1 MPLLFRII
9 NTVVYVHVLIRKCA
23 QHVASLQGSPVMK
36 SMGLGRLVLYQ
47 KGGKLL
53 MDRHSDPG
61 SIYHNPR
68 LNYMVPG
75 PTAKEMT
82 RVE

>member
-1 MPLLFRII
+1 MPMLFRII
-9 NTVVYVHVLIRKCA
+9 NTVVYVCVHVLVHKCV

-53 MDRHSDPG
+53 KRTGTVTLEASTTTLALIIW
-61 SIYHNPR
+61 S
-68 LNYMVPG
+68 LVPYQR
-75 PTAKEMT
+75 K
-82 RVE
+82 